1 MLAED
6 EVRAARERFWTVVR
20 LAIGFA
26 QMAGAVTA
34 FVLLYETGVSE
45 ASLAAVVA
53 TSVATTISVMLF
65 GRRRRLRG

>member
-1 MLAED
+1 
-6 EVRAARERFWTVVR
+6 
-20 LAIGFA
+20 
-26 QMAGAVTA
+26 MAGAVTA